1 MNKFQILHILMDQI
15 EKAFRNIQW
24 IIHIR
29 VNYNSN
35 LLIDFEYKY
44 YFGINFEIYLIFVL
58 LQFHNFFDE
67 IIF

>member
-1 MNKFQILHILMDQI
+1 MDQV